1 MGFWGVFGGV
11 LPTFGVHRCPHDQ
24 KHGKIPAAVAGPR
37 LGGSCCYLPPSLSK
51 SRYQSVDS
59 AARPT
64 DPFTVNCQRL
74 NEANDCHR
82 LDEEAN
88 ARCVAGEGGACP
100 GTDGEPSQ
108 DERGAAA
115 RSVGQEGFGS
125 LGEDAR
131 AGATARVVEPLDED
145 DRHPGADRV
154 RLLLERVLERLPLP
168 RSVGQEGFAPPEDA
182 RAADRGGWAG
192 ALAGLLASGRKR
204 PAAGARRHPA
214 WWRRPAP
221 PPGQRGSP
229 AVLLATGRKWPR
241 RPRGVRWRLG
251 QRRRPTSP
259 VGGMAEWDEIELDVD
274 ALRSMAQASRGKPL
288 NTHADGVRMKTCS

>member
-1 MGFWGVFGGV
+1 MPGRASACSGISVA
-11 LPTFGVHRCPHDQ
+11 Q

-37 LGGSCCYLPPSLSK
+37 LGGRCSYLPPSLKK

-74 NEANDCHR
+74 KEANDYHR
-82 LDEEAN
+82 LDEAN

-115 RSVGQEGFGS
+115 CSLGQEGFGS

-131 AGATARVVEPLDED
+131 AGEAARVVEPLDED

-154 RLLLERVLERLPLP
+154 RLLLERRERVLERLPLP
-168 RSVGQEGFAPPEDA
+168 PSLGQEGFGPPEDA
-182 RAADRGGWAG
+182 RAAPTAVTGPGLWRGC
-192 ALAGLLASGRKR
+192 LPPAS
-204 PAAGARRHPA
+204 
-214 WWRRPAP
+214 
-221 PPGQRGSP
+221 
-229 AVLLATGRKWPR
+229 
-241 RPRGVRWRLG
+241 
-251 QRRRPTSP
+251 
-259 VGGMAEWDEIELDVD
+259 
-274 ALRSMAQASRGKPL
+274 
-288 NTHADGVRMKTCS
+288 